1 MPCGWPPGGQPGE
14 YPVHRTTLTSV
25 SSAEPPRDR
34 VVLRGLRGF
43 GRHGVLESERRMGQ
57 TFLVDIALELD
68 TRQAAS
74 TDDVA
79 DTVDYGV
86 VAQSVLDLVEGE
98 PVALLETLAQ
108 RICDAI
114 LVHDRVAAVD
124 VTVHKP
130 SAPVQAPFDDIA
142 VSIRRT
148 RA

>member
-1 MPCGWPPGGQPGE
+1 MTAST
-14 YPVHRTTLTSV
+14 TTLTNV
-25 SSAEPPRDR
+25 STSPGTPDR
-34 VVLRGLRGF
+34 IILRGLRGY
-43 GRHGVLESERRMGQ
+43 GRHGVLESERRLGQ
-57 TFLVDIALELD
+57 TFLVDITLELD
-68 TRQAAS
+68 TQPAAGS
-74 TDDVA
+74 DDVA

-108 RICDAI
+108 HICDAI
-114 LVHDRVAAVD
+114 LAHDIVNAVD

>member
-1 MPCGWPPGGQPGE
+1 M
-14 YPVHRTTLTSV
+14 

-79 DTVDYGV
+79 ELTPVY
-86 VAQSVLDLVEGE
+86 
-98 PVALLETLAQ
+98 VALP
-108 RICDAI
+108 RG
-114 LVHDRVAAVD
+114 VKRAAED
-124 VTVHKP
+124 LGWSP
-130 SAPVQAPFDDIA
+130 DL
-142 VSIRRT
+142 R
-148 RA
+148 

>member
-1 MPCGWPPGGQPGE
+1 M
-14 YPVHRTTLTSV
+14 VAAAATLTGV
-25 SSAEPPRDR
+25 SAPSTPTDR
-34 VVLRGLRGF
+34 VMLRGLRGY
-43 GRHGVLESERRMGQ
+43 GRHGVLESERRLGQ
-57 TFLVDIALELD
+57 TFLVDLSIELD
-68 TRQAAS
+68 TRAAADA
-74 TDDVA
+74 DDVSQ
-79 DTVDYGV
+79 TVDYGD
-86 VAQSVLDLVEGE
+86 VARDVLGIVEGE

-114 LVHDRVAAVD
+114 LGHDRVQAVD